1 MYEEWGYVET
11 ITVLIF
17 GLGVIIS
24 AKIPHHATNPS
35 LPWEALSSWAQ
46 TGPWM
51 DSRRQSSGGSFKIH
65 YLPNNEVSWQ
75 PWCKKT
81 CRQQWQI
88 PNCREKAGS
97 PVFISDFYKNYNPVP
112 KNINGAKYADH
123 VWDYVAP
130 AVEDL
135 YPEGDAI
142 RQDDL

>member
-1 MYEEWGYVET
+1 MKFHG
-11 ITVLIF
+11 
-17 GLGVIIS
+17 
-24 AKIPHHATNPS
+24 S
-35 LPWEALSSWAQ
+35 L
-46 TGPWM
+46 
-51 DSRRQSSGGSFKIH
+51 D
-65 YLPNNEVSWQ
+65 V
-75 PWCKKT
+75 KKT